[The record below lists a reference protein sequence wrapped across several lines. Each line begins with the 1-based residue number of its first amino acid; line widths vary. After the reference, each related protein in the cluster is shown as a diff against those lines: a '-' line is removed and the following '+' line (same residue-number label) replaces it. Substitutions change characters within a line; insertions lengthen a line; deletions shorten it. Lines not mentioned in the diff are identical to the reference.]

1 MNFIIQYPEDKTTK
15 FEMFRY
21 PGGEIQ
27 VRLTPK
33 TALELKNPIV
43 EEVTVVIVVA
53 RITDGDIIPVLQ
65 LIDAIS
71 RTTSA
76 PVKLVRPYL
85 LYS

>member
-43 EEVTVVIVVA
+43 EEVIVVA